1 MRLKHR
7 LACMAAAALCT
18 ISTSVT
24 AGIVNVGVRA
34 YAGDFPAG
42 FSYVVNTDGSLA
54 CCLTTASSTVAATAG
69 SATATSMAAANSL
82 NGTLQQKVSASV
94 AANRYVVGRNSGGS
108 ASANMRGSINL
119 AGPVPGLATFMA
131 VLEGTYDIVTPAPFN
146 FQSLAN
152 SIRIQHIFYVG
163 SRTAETPAAPP
174 FRGDQYFFCC
184 GTGSFSIPFTWTQL
198 VNPGDQIDF
207 NLFLNTDV
215 ATVAGIVD
223 FDATNTF
230 KITDISL
237 PPGYT
242 FTSDATGFL
251 SQFGAP
257 PVVINPGTQVPEPG
271 TLLLIGLA
279 GVLAVVAR
287 RPGLRHRSGSTGL
300 AGERLAGA
308 GEG

>member
-1 MRLKHR
+1 M
-7 LACMAAAALCT
+7 
-18 ISTSVT
+18 S
-24 AGIVNVGVRA
+24 
-34 YAGDFPAG
+34 
-42 FSYVVNTDGSLA
+42 
-54 CCLTTASSTVAATAG
+54 
-69 SATATSMAAANSL
+69 
-82 NGTLQQKVSASV
+82 
-94 AANRYVVGRNSGGS
+94 
-108 ASANMRGSINL
+108 GSINL
-119 AGPVPGLATFMA
+119 AGPVPGLAMFMA

-146 FQSLAN
+146 FQSLDN
-152 SIRIQHIFYVG
+152 SIRMQHTFSIG
-163 SRTAETPAAPP
+163 SRTANSPAAPP
-174 FRGDQYFFCC
+174 FQGDQYFFCC

-287 RPGLRHRSGSTGL
+287 RPGLRHRSRGTGV

-308 GEG
+308 GEGQSSQNPRRLGTSGAHQSAG